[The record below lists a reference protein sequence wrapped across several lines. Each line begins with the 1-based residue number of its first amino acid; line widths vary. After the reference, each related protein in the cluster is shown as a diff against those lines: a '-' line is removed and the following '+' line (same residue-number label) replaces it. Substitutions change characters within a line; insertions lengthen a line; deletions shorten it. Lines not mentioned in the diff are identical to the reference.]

1 MATKGTSEDDG
12 SDIEKPSKASSS
24 GNHDLRTLCLKVIAT
39 VMTKMEDLDFNPIY
53 WDILFKAISP
63 SIPKFAAENHSS
75 SAPGAV
81 FSCLVAMGRSVEL
94 APLLSRDPALVPSVA
109 KVLSMKAASP
119 AVIAAVIGL
128 IEGLLNLEDEE
139 GDKGKEV
146 VMTVLLPHL
155 HVLLSR
161 IHDLLI
167 NRREKTT

>member
-1 MATKGTSEDDG
+1 MATKSASEDD
-12 SDIEKPSKASSS
+12 SSNIEKLSKARST

-39 VMTKMEDLDFNPIY
+39 VMTKMGDLDFNPIY

-63 SIPKFAAENHSS
+63 SILKFAAENHSS
-75 SAPGAV
+75 NAPGAV

-94 APLLSRDPALVPSVA
+94 APLLARDPTLVPSVA
-109 KVLSMKAASP
+109 GVLSMKAASP
-119 AVIAAVIGL
+119 AVMASVISF
-128 IEGLLNLEDEE
+128 IEGLLDLEVEE
-139 GDKGKEV
+139 GDEGKDV

-167 NRREKTT
+167 NRQEKTM